1 MMNEDMYLPTSDE
14 NELVSSRTKTTK
26 TMKQIVSEMYLEN
39 KKGYNKSIK
48 NIRGKKV
55 AIELFASGARGTTI
69 LNAVTG
75 DRCNGHAVGSKDE
88 DFYYKVNVCTGEIQG
103 REMCTLF
110 YDSPEQY
117 EKHMMMTVDTAT
129 KERWHQKQMSLVKMI

>member
-1 MMNEDMYLPTSDE
+1 MYDEDMYLPTSDE
-14 NELVSSRTKTTK
+14 NELVSNKTKTSK

-39 KKGYNKSIK
+39 KKGYHKIIK

-55 AIELFASGARGTTI
+55 VVELFASGARGTTI
-69 LNAVTG
+69 QNAVSG
-75 DRCNGHAVGSKDE
+75 DRYNGHLVGSKDE
-88 DFYYKVNVCTGEIQG
+88 EFYYKVNVCTGEITG

-117 EKHMMMTVDTAT
+117 EKHMMVSVNSVS
-129 KERWHQKQMSLVKMI
+129 KELWHKKQIR